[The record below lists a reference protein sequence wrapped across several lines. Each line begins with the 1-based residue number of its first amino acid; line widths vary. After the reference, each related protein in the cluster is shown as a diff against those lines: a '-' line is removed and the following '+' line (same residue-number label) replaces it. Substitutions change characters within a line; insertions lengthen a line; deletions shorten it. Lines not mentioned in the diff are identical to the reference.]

1 MPPPSAAAP
10 APPPAHLACPMC
22 NIRRGCYVLVTCNHM
37 GPCTECAPT
46 VEEVVRVYGACNKC
60 SKPVDANKMIKFKG

>member
-1 MPPPSAAAP
+1 
-10 APPPAHLACPMC
+10 MC